1 MWFLATQFSS
11 PLHTWTGRASMVH
24 VDDAQRRVVLLVED
38 QPSIRAVAA
47 HVLKADGHHVLE
59 AENGHS
65 ALMLVALKDLRIDL
79 VVTDLHLPGLDGP
92 ALVTELARH
101 HRRPP
106 VLFISGGTLEPDDL
120 PGPLLLKP
128 FSMEALS
135 NAVRRLLVEPTEPAS
150 PGHDA

>member
-1 MWFLATQFSS
+1 ML
-11 PLHTWTGRASMVH
+11 H
-24 VDDAQRRVVLLVED
+24 VDDAQRRRVVLLVED

-47 HVLKADGHHVLE
+47 HVLKADGYHVLE

-79 VVTDLHLPGLDGP
+79 VVTDLHLP
-92 ALVTELARH
+92 ALLTELARH
-101 HRRPP
+101 QRRPP

-128 FSMEALS
+128 FSMETLS
-135 NAVRRLLVEPTEPAS
+135 IAVRRLLEPAEARI
-150 PGHDA
+150 PGHDG